1 MAGVSLCDSKCIFRP
16 QKKCQGERFPLP
28 QPCQEDR
35 CAGQPHGC
43 GMVWMDRGL
52 TSAIDEA
59 GTVLTEKA
67 SNLESSLNRICEESI
82 LQAERKPLD
91 AEYAS
96 RS

>member
-1 MAGVSLCDSKCIFRP
+1 
-16 QKKCQGERFPLP
+16 
-28 QPCQEDR
+28 
-35 CAGQPHGC
+35 
-43 GMVWMDRGL
+43 MVWMDRGL

-96 RS
+96 RFVCLLCTHTRLGKLGWFTIGEINQ